1 MLVLRHEET
10 IEHQQLP
17 MRLSGEATLE
27 EKRDH
32 PNQQHKDHDDYRLVS
47 FDLYHE
53 KAWKVHTQLV
63 QHLDLMDL

>member
-1 MLVLRHEET
+1 MLVLKHEET

-17 MRLSGEATLE
+17 MRLSDEAILE

-53 KAWKVHTQLV
+53 KA
-63 QHLDLMDL
+63 